1 MPDTTLDPQAIAK
14 AVAIEVADEDN
25 QVGDFVEAIDLG
37 DDVTDFR
44 FETRVR
50 GYEGWQW
57 SVTLYHDVELDHW
70 TVNESSL
77 VPTDRA
83 LRPPAWIPW
92 KDRLEPTDLAVTDSI
107 GTEPDDP
114 RLEEGFRATD
124 AGEGAPAETPEMSET
139 SETSKEDVEDAVQ
152 EFELSRR
159 HVLTPLGRAQT
170 AKRWYEGPRGPKSL
184 STKTADGNPCS
195 TCGFFIPLKGELN
208 LLFGVCANKWSP
220 DDGRV
225 VSVDHGCGEHSEIEP
240 PEPSHLWVQSKPAFD
255 DLHIDII
262 AQAPRE
268 ERGSVELIE
277 QLEGE
282 EPNPN
287 DEEEASEEDI
297 EANTIDDNEASQEDV
312 QEHAEPADSPEVETT
327 LNLSE
332 DEETE
337 KSSDDEE
344 PAETGEQPVKQ
355 EAGGTG
361 DSAGPE
367 ESPESTESEKPS
379 ETESAEPTEQ

>member
-77 VPTDRA
+77 VPTDKA

-139 SETSKEDVEDAVQ
+139 SETSKEDVEDAVE

-355 EAGGTG
+355 EAGETG

-367 ESPESTESEKPS
+367 ESPRVDGIGEAIRDGVRGTD
-379 ETESAEPTEQ
+379 